1 MLKAVLTSPQAS
13 PQAFGSRCA
22 GVRARPGSSPGSSPE
37 YRRWFRRAVGPGA
50 RMEPATMAAAL
61 TAYLN
66 PLRRLDLPCDR
77 AQRVSAIEQRSFL
90 QRKG

>member
-1 MLKAVLTSPQAS
+1 MVAQMLTAVLTSP
-13 PQAFGSRCA
+13 PVFGSRSA
-22 GVRARPGSSPGSSPE
+22 GVQARPGSSPE
-37 YRRWFRRAVGPGA
+37 YGRWFRRAFGPGA
-50 RMEPATMAAAL
+50 RREPATMAAAP

-77 AQRVSAIEQRSFL
+77 AQRGSAIELRSFL